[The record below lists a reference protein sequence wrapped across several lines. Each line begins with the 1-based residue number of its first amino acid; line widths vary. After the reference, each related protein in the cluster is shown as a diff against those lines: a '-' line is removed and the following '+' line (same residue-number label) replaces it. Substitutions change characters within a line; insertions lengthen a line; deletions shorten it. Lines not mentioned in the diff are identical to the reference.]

1 METLKE
7 MEALTPLPAL
17 QAIKPLIKDE
27 TVSPSQILLLSTS
40 ILAQAMESINNG
52 CFDAVL
58 YRERMKMAHKLVDGC
73 DSLTLHKQEVR
84 DICKSLRM
92 QNPLLEF

>member
-27 TVSPSQILLLSTS
+27 TVSPPQMLLLAST
-40 ILAQAMESINNG
+40 ILAEMMEAIDNG

-73 DSLTLHKQEVR
+73 DSLTLDKQEVG